1 MYSIG
6 EFSKIT
12 SLTVKSLRL
21 YHEKGLLVPAR
32 VDDFTGYRYYD
43 NANYETARSIHMLK
57 AFDFSLYEI
66 KEILEEYEDEG
77 DIVSQLKLKLQQV
90 RRKMKRYDEIS
101 QSLELLIQSERERTM
116 EDQHPFE
123 IEEKVIE
130 TILIAGHRMRGKYE
144 DVGKGL
150 GLLFKKM
157 GRHVNG
163 KPIAL
168 YFDGEYKEDDADF
181 EACVPVRKGQSEGE
195 ISVREL
201 TGGRCVT
208 LIHKGPYETLHQS
221 YKKIY
226 DYLSAKGYTA
236 KLPTREVYVK
246 GPGMIFKGNPRNYLT
261 EIQMMLED

>member
-21 YHEKGLLVPAR
+21 YHDKGLLVPAR

-43 NANYETARSIHMLK
+43 NANYETARSIKMLK
-57 AFDFSLYEI
+57 DFDFSLAEI
-66 KEILEEYEDEG
+66 KEILDEYEDEG
-77 DIVSQLKLKLQQV
+77 DMVTQLKLKLQQV
-90 RRKMKRYDEIS
+90 RGKMKRYDEIS
-101 QSLELLIQSERERTM
+101 HSLELLIQSEKERTM
-116 EDQHPFE
+116 EDHQQFD

-130 TILIAGHRMRGKYE
+130 TILIAGYRMRGKYE
-144 DVGKGL
+144 DIGKGM
-150 GLLFKKM
+150 GLLFKKV

-163 KPIAL
+163 KPLAL

-181 EACVPVRKGQSEGE
+181 EACVPVRKGQSDGE
-195 ISVREL
+195 ITVREL
-201 TGGRCVT
+201 TGGKCVT
-208 LIHKGPYETLHQS
+208 LIHKGPYDALHSS

-226 DYLSAKGYTA
+226 DYLSAKGYTS

-261 EIQMMLED
+261 EIQIMIED